1 MTRTSLSCSSS
12 FFFSSFLSATSSGLV
27 VAVNAIAFDEGDQAM
42 DSTDRFI
49 DVSTCGSP
57 PSERR
62 SQICD
67 GCGLPSLSIER
78 VNASTLPSR
87 DQRGEA
93 SRGPFVMRRGSAP
106 ARVAT
111 DQMAVLY

>member
-1 MTRTSLSCSSS
+1 ME
-12 FFFSSFLSATSSGLV
+12 
-27 VAVNAIAFDEGDQAM
+27 DDGDQAI
-42 DSTDRFI
+42 DSTDLAI

-57 PSERR
+57 PSKRR
-62 SQICD
+62 IQICD

-78 VNASTLPSR
+78 VNASSLPSR

-111 DQMAVLY
+111 DQIGSA

>member
-12 FFFSSFLSATSSGLV
+12 FFFSSFLSRSSGLV
-27 VAVNAIAFDEGDQAM
+27 VAVKAIVFDDGDQAIE
-42 DSTDRFI
+42 STAFDI

-57 PSERR
+57 PSKR
-62 SQICD
+62 SIQICD

-78 VNASTLPSR
+78 VNANSFPSR
-87 DQRGEA
+87 DQRGDA
-93 SRGPFVMRRGSAP
+93 SRGPFVIRRGSAP

-111 DQMAVLY
+111 DQMAVL